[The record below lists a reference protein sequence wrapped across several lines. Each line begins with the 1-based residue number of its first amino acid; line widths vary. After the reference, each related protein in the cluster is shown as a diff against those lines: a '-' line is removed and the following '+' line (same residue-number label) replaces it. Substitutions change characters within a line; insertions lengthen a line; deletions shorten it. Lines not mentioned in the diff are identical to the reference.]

1 MIGGGG
7 VDDALCCG
15 LLTIGEGG
23 VDGGLLL
30 ISGRGGRMEE
40 VLVDVVSFR
49 GGRVDGTLCCGLLMI
64 GVGGVDD
71 ELCSGR
77 MEEILVDGA
86 L

>member
-1 MIGGGG
+1 MIEGVDSALCCGLLMIGRGG

-15 LLTIGEGG
+15 LLTIGVGG

-40 VLVDVVSFR
+40 VLVD
-49 GGRVDGTLCCGLLMI
+49 
-64 GVGGVDD
+64 
-71 ELCSGR
+71 
-77 MEEILVDGA
+77 GA